1 MGKNDNILIQW
12 VTKDKWNGVKQN
24 AKRKDIK
31 PEEGALRSGQEVKLK
46 WSSHWYNV
54 IVCEDWSPKKRKGI
68 FFTDSN
74 LISLRQGEFQLWQN
88 PFFVFET
95 QI

>member
-1 MGKNDNILIQW
+1 MGKNDLIQIQW

-31 PEEGALRSGQEVKLK
+31 PEGALRSGQEVKLK
-46 WSSHWYNV
+46 WSSRWYNV

-68 FFTDSN
+68 YFIDTN
-74 LISLRQGEFQLWQN
+74 LISLRQGEFHLRQN
-88 PFFVFET
+88 PF
-95 QI
+95 